1 VNLTPFLAEIAIFTF
16 ACLALLVDLYREGK
30 KALAPV
36 FAYLGLLAAL
46 IATILLWSEKP
57 IEIEGMFLTDGLS
70 GLAKIFLYG
79 CTAITFLYTHRFLN
93 HRHLATGEFYA
104 LVLLSLL
111 GMMIM
116 VSSAHFLILYLG
128 LEIMSLSLYALV
140 ALDRNNAKASEA
152 AFKYFVLGALASGLL
167 LYGLSIIYGLTGT
180 LVGRELAMDIN
191 FSGFNLSILIVA
203 AVFVVAAIAFKL
215 GAVPFHAWIP
225 DAYEGAPAA
234 ITLFLSTAPKIAAA
248 VFALRILPFN
258 LQDIIV
264 IWQPVLV
271 VLATLSLIIGNFAA
285 IMQSNI
291 KRMLGYSAISHI
303 GFLLIG
309 LLAGTEKGYSA
320 SLFYI
325 LAYAIMSLASFGM
338 VIFLSDGKEADKIE
352 DFKGLNSKNPFMAFG
367 MLILMISLAGIP
379 PTAGFYSKLFVLEA
393 ALDQGFVGLVV
404 LAVLMSAVGAYYYLR
419 VIKVMYFDEPLDG
432 QAASQPR
439 WFTSVLALN
448 CLVILFLGIIPM
460 PLLQWCQ
467 QAIVASLGQ

>member
-1 VNLTPFLAEIAIFTF
+1 
-16 ACLALLVDLYREGK
+16 
-30 KALAPV
+30 
-36 FAYLGLLAAL
+36 
-46 IATILLWSEKP
+46 
-57 IEIEGMFLTDGLS
+57 
-70 GLAKIFLYG
+70 
-79 CTAITFLYTHRFLN
+79 
-93 HRHLATGEFYA
+93 
-104 LVLLSLL
+104 
-111 GMMIM
+111 
-116 VSSAHFLILYLG
+116 
-128 LEIMSLSLYALV
+128 
-140 ALDRNNAKASEA
+140 
-152 AFKYFVLGALASGLL
+152 
-167 LYGLSIIYGLTGT
+167 
-180 LVGRELAMDIN
+180 MDIN

-338 VIFLSDGKEADKIE
+338 VIFLSDGKEATRLRISR
-352 DFKGLNSKNPFMAFG
+352 GSTAR
-367 MLILMISLAGIP
+367 ILSWLLA
-379 PTAGFYSKLFVLEA
+379 
-393 ALDQGFVGLVV
+393 
-404 LAVLMSAVGAYYYLR
+404 
-419 VIKVMYFDEPLDG
+419 
-432 QAASQPR
+432 
-439 WFTSVLALN
+439 
-448 CLVILFLGIIPM
+448 C
-460 PLLQWCQ
+460 
-467 QAIVASLGQ
+467 